1 MWLYLKINHFIL
13 RAFFTKIFV
22 FGFLSFQVYAQEL
35 LPFVE
40 NYSKSHYQGDNQIWN
55 VAQGNDNAMYFA
67 NNHYFLRYDGVKW
80 EKYTLPN
87 KTIIR
92 SILAVDNK
100 IYSGSYKEFGYWVR
114 KDGKM
119 MYTSI
124 SSSTAVFDDKENEE
138 IWKIFTLNHKI
149 YFQSFN
155 SIFIY
160 DGKSIKKIPFPFL
173 ISYCFVIDNHLLI
186 ASVNKGVFR
195 LNDTKV
201 EKIKEWLVLDNN
213 VIHSIEKFQDKI
225 YVFTQK
231 NGVFVGENGGL
242 YPWKNPLNDLLKRYN
257 INVARFIKNNKL
269 IIGTASKGVFI
280 FDLNSNSYK
289 NINRNN
295 VLINNSILSICD
307 DKEHDLWL
315 GLDNGIAHIEVNSP
329 ISIFYDNSG
338 ILGSVYSV
346 ATTKKG
352 YLMASNH
359 GIFEYENKQLSLIPN
374 TQGQAW
380 NISKINNKYLIGHQ
394 EGTFAYENGL
404 VSKLNAINGGWN
416 FIKSNIDNSYLQA
429 TYSGVVIYNNATELT
444 NNIVVKGLVK
454 PIKQVSQIRK
464 NEIWAAD
471 NYRGL
476 YRVLYNDKFE
486 TTKVENVT
494 QRCKITNDFGV
505 KIFEFRNQ
513 TLFLIQNL
521 WYTYNSI
528 SNQLEKDDLFN
539 SNFKNISDI
548 AAIDVNHFIVLQQ
561 GLLYQ
566 IYANE
571 NKFIWNLIQEKYYK
585 GKIINDNLNIF
596 KSKDNYLLNLDD
608 GFITLPSKYENLPK
622 VDIKIEAFSGENL
635 VLSNSKISHNSELRI
650 NVISGLFGAAKPN
663 LFYKIDNIPAL
674 ISIQG
679 GTIVLNNLISSAHE
693 IAIFHYDGSR
703 YSEISNFQ
711 FNVAKPWYFSIW
723 MMLLYL
729 FLIAVISYLYYK
741 WNKIRYIQKLA
752 LQEEELKHQN
762 KILEF
767 QLMAENELNSKEY
780 EKHILELEVKTKSS
794 EVVGKSLSLAK
805 QSEMLESIEEILNYQ
820 TDFNTLKSEI
830 KKIIKI
836 NAINKHEWETFEE
849 NLNQIHNQFSINLS
863 KEYPSL
869 TAKDIKLCIYLKM
882 NLSSKEIAPM
892 MNISFRS
899 IEIQR
904 YRLRKKL
911 NLTKEENLSKFL
923 LSFN

>member
-1 MWLYLKINHFIL
+1 L